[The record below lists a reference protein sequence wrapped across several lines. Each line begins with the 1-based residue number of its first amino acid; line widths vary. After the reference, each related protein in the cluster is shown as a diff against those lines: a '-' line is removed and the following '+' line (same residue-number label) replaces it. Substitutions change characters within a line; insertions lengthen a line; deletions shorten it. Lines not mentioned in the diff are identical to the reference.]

1 MISNSSTEV
10 SLGSSPINAD
20 WILEGN
26 PIARNRV
33 ISRSSDSLACTI
45 IWDCTAGKFNWVYD
59 IDETVHILE
68 GSVIVSDGESPP
80 KRLVPGSIAFFPA
93 GTKAHWH
100 VENYVRKIAFCQRPL
115 PPVLQTPISLLRQ
128 MKALLRGQPATGSL
142 MDQSQIVDQSQEAA

>member
-68 GSVIVSDGESPP
+68 GSVIVSDGEYRRRSGWCPEASLSFPP
-80 KRLVPGSIAFFPA
+80 ERRRT
-93 GTKAHWH
+93 GT
-100 VENYVRKIAFCQRPL
+100 
-115 PPVLQTPISLLRQ
+115 LRITSA
-128 MKALLRGQPATGSL
+128 KSRF
-142 MDQSQIVDQSQEAA
+142 